1 MGTEGVWIPAVI
13 AAVGAGASYYNTEQ
27 TAKRQD
33 AELARQIVAS
43 SQRQREA
50 DALVNKTLMEQEG
63 SNADQ
68 YEKDALQQY
77 TEQLQRTKGSANRG
91 LSQVGEVSDRFAQ
104 DTANAEKTIDDY
116 GASTAKLYSRID
128 APANQRMA
136 EGITF
141 SRLAGDLDTVRSGF
155 QSADYLNRMRLG
167 NIRRDPWLDAF
178 TQAAESYSASG
189 GY

>member
-43 SQRQREA
+43 SQRQRDA
-50 DALVNKTLMEQEG
+50 DALINKTLMEQEG

-68 YEKDALQQY
+68 YETDALQQY
-77 TEQLQRTKGSANRG
+77 TEQLQRSKTSANRG
-91 LSQVGEVSDRFAQ
+91 LGQVGALSDRFTEDA
-104 DTANAEKTIDDY
+104 ANAERRIDDY
-116 GASTAKLYSRID
+116 GATTAKLYSRID

-141 SRLAGDLDTVRSGF
+141 SRLAGDLDNVRSGF
-155 QSADYLNRMRLG
+155 QSDDYLNRLRLG
-167 NIRRDPWLDAF
+167 GIRRDPWLDAF
-178 TQAAESYSASG
+178 SQAAQSYGTSG